1 MNKRYC
7 NSILFAVMAV
17 LAITA
22 AAFGA
27 QSVYSGSAK
36 GFGSQVKAEVT
47 ITDGKVTGL
56 TVDDSGET
64 YTMAGITRESS
75 VEKVISA
82 ILSRGTADGVDA
94 TSGATFTSQ
103 AVIAIVKEALA
114 GGKADTSAVKIAFKP
129 GTYTGHGKGRAGDI
143 EVSVTVNADKIEAIT
158 VGKNAETVGV
168 KDLAFVGLRD
178 QILAA
183 QSLGVDS
190 VSGATMTS
198 NGFLAAVTDA
208 LTQASNQDVIAA
220 LKAVAVPHTAP
231 AAENITTQVVVVG
244 AGMSG
249 LIASLTAAQLGAE
262 VVLVEKM
269 PFTGGN
275 LFLAGGG
282 LGTVGAEVIDA
293 NDDLDR
299 TLAYFKEVNA
309 TSERQPDY
317 DFIAK
322 MLPETGRAIDW
333 LTKDFGLQPVFSDR
347 GDYVRTNFGTAD
359 DHSGAAFAKQLD
371 ELNRRQGVKIL
382 LNTKAEKLIVDGG
395 KVTGVEVSNESGKF
409 TISAQKV
416 ILATG
421 GASHNWAKMTAANP
435 ELKVVK
441 FFEEAAVSST
451 GDGFDMMEAAGAK
464 MDVGP
469 FVKSAYPDISIT
481 FGYTFRNSPTQQNQ
495 LVVNA
500 EGKRVANESPYNQ
513 MFFNKQLLRQASPA
527 YYAIY
532 EPSMMADYFKADADR
547 LAANEDNNVVV
558 KADNLKDLAAKM
570 GVDYGALRAAFDRY
584 NEMCK
589 KGEDTDFGKDKSH
602 LVAYTESG
610 PMYAVRVYAASW
622 GTIGG
627 AVTDDT
633 FHVIGSD
640 GKAIANLFAV
650 GECSTARLFGDY
662 YFGGFSLGF
671 YTAAG
676 HVAGEEAVKEIKAK

>member
-1 MNKRYC
+1 MRKQSLLLAVVIC
-7 NSILFAVMAV
+7 IMTASISCA
-17 LAITA
+17 
-22 AAFGA
+22 
-27 QSVYSGSAK
+27 SVYTGTAR
-36 GFGSQVKAEVT
+36 GFGSDVKAEVT
-47 ITDGKVTGL
+47 VEDGKVTGL

-64 YTMAGITRESS
+64 YTMAGVTREGS
-75 VEKVISA
+75 VEKVIDA
-82 ILSRGTADGVDA
+82 ILKSGGTDGVDA
-94 TSGATFTSQ
+94 SSGATFTSK
-103 AVIAIVKEALA
+103 AVIAIVDEALA
-114 GGKADTSAVKIAFKP
+114 GGKADVSGVKIAYTP

-143 EVSVTVNADKIEAIT
+143 EVTVTVTGDKIESIT
-158 VGKNAETVGV
+158 VGKNGETVGV

-178 QILAA
+178 EILSN

-198 NGFLAAVTDA
+198 NGFIAAVTDA
-208 LTQASNQDVIAA
+208 LTQASNANVIAA
-220 LKAVAVPHTAP
+220 LKAVPVKHIAP
-231 AAENITTQVVVVG
+231 EAKGIQTDVVVVG

-249 LIASLTAAQLGAE
+249 FIASLTAAQKGVD

-269 PFTGGN
+269 PYTGGN

-282 LGTVGAEVIDA
+282 LGTVGSEVVDA
-293 NDDLDR
+293 NDDLER
-299 TLAYFKEVNA
+299 TLNYFKEVNA

-333 LTKDFGLQPVFSDR
+333 LVKDFGLVPVYGDR
-347 GDYVRTNFGTAD
+347 GDYVRTNFGTND

-371 ELNRRQGVKIL
+371 ELNRKQGVKIL
-382 LNTKAEKLIVDGG
+382 LNTKAEKIIMADG
-395 KVTGVEVSNESGKF
+395 KAAGVEVSNESGKF
-409 TISAQKV
+409 TISAKKV

-421 GASHNWAKMTAANP
+421 GASRNWERLTKANP
-435 ELKVVK
+435 ELNTVK

-469 FVKSAYPDISIT
+469 FVKSAYPDISIM

-513 MFFNKQLLRQASPA
+513 MYFNKQLLRQASPA

-532 EPSMMADYFKADADR
+532 ETSMMPEYFREDADR

-558 KADNLKDLAAKM
+558 KADTLEDLAAKM
-570 GVDYGALRAAFDRY
+570 KVDYAALRATFDRY
-584 NEMCK
+584 NGFCK
-589 KGEDTDFGKDKSH
+589 AGKDEDSGKDASH
-602 LVAYTESG
+602 LVAYTETA
-610 PMYAVRVYAASW
+610 PLYAVRVYAASW

-633 FHVIGSD
+633 FHVINTD
-640 GKAIANLFAV
+640 GKVIDNLFAV

-676 HVAGEEAVKEIKAK
+676 HVAGEEAVKELSK

>member
-1 MNKRYC
+1 
-7 NSILFAVMAV
+7 MAV

-114 GGKADTSAVKIAFKP
+114 GGQADTSAVKIAFKP

-143 EVSVTVNADKIEAIT
+143 EVSVAVTEDKIASII
-158 VGKNAETVGV
+158 VGKNGETVGI

-178 QILAA
+178 EILAN
-183 QSLGVDS
+183 QSLGVDA

-198 NGFLAAVTDA
+198 RGFLDAVTDA
-208 LTQASNQDVIAA
+208 LTQASNAQVIAA
-220 LKAVAVPHTAP
+220 LKAAP
-231 AAENITTQVVVVG
+231 VKRTPPEAKDLETDVVVVG

-249 LIASLTAAQLGAE
+249 LIASLTARQLGVD

-282 LGTVGAEVIDA
+282 LGTVGSEVVDA
-293 NDDLDR
+293 NDDLER
-299 TLAYFKEVNA
+299 TLNYFKMVNE

-333 LTKDFGLQPVFSDR
+333 LAKDFGLVPVFSDR
-347 GDYVRTNFGTAD
+347 GDYVRTNFGTEN
-359 DHSGAAFAKQLD
+359 DHSGSAFAKQLD
-371 ELNRRQGVKIL
+371 ELNRKQGVKIL
-382 LNTKAEKLIVDGG
+382 LSTKAERIIMNDG
-395 KVTGVEVSNESGKF
+395 KAEGVEVSNESGKF
-409 TISAQKV
+409 KITAKKV

-421 GASHNWAKMTAANP
+421 GASRNWELMTKANP

-451 GDGFDMMEAAGAK
+451 GDGFAMMEEAGAK

-469 FVKSAYPDISIT
+469 FVKSAYPDISIM

-513 MFFNKQLLRQASPA
+513 MYFNKQMLRQASPA

-532 EPSMMADYFKADADR
+532 ETSMMPEYFREDADR
-547 LAANEDNNVVV
+547 LAKNEDNNVVV
-558 KADNLKDLAAKM
+558 KADTLEDLAAKM
-570 GVDYGALRAAFDRY
+570 KVDYSALRATFDRY
-584 NEMCK
+584 NGFCK
-589 KGEDTDFGKDKSH
+589 AGKDEDFGKDASH
-602 LVAYTESG
+602 LVAYTETA
-610 PMYAVRVYAASW
+610 PLYAVRVYTASW

-633 FHVIGSD
+633 FHVVNAD
-640 GKAIANLFAV
+640 GKPIENLFAV

-676 HVAGEEAVKEIKAK
+676 HVAGEEAVKEILSK

>member
-1 MNKRYC
+1 MRKQ
-7 NSILFAVMAV
+7 SLLLAVVICIM
-17 LAITA
+17 TA
-22 AAFGA
+22 GISYA
-27 QSVYSGSAK
+27 SVYTGTAR
-36 GFGSQVKAEVT
+36 GFGSDVKAEVT
-47 ITDGKVTGL
+47 VEDGKVTGL

-64 YTMAGITRESS
+64 YTMAGVTREGS
-75 VEKVISA
+75 VEKVIDA
-82 ILSRGTADGVDA
+82 ILKSGGTDGVDA
-94 TSGATFTSQ
+94 SSGATFTSK
-103 AVIAIVKEALA
+103 AVIAIVDEALA
-114 GGKADTSAVKIAFKP
+114 GGKADVSGVKIAYTP

-143 EVSVTVNADKIEAIT
+143 EVTVTVTGDKIESIT
-158 VGKNAETVGV
+158 VGKNGETVGV

-178 QILAA
+178 EILSN

-198 NGFLAAVTDA
+198 NGFIAAVTDA
-208 LTQASNQDVIAA
+208 LTQASNANVIAA
-220 LKAVAVPHTAP
+220 LKAVPVKHIAP
-231 AAENITTQVVVVG
+231 EAKDIQTDVVVVG

-249 LIASLTAAQLGAE
+249 FIASLTAAQKGVD

-269 PFTGGN
+269 PYTGGN

-282 LGTVGAEVIDA
+282 LGTVGSEVVDA
-293 NDDLDR
+293 NDDLER
-299 TLAYFKEVNA
+299 TLNYFKEVNA

-333 LTKDFGLQPVFSDR
+333 LVKDFGLVPVYGDR
-347 GDYVRTNFGTAD
+347 GDYVRTNFGTND

-371 ELNRRQGVKIL
+371 ELNRKQGVKIL
-382 LNTKAEKLIVDGG
+382 LNTKAEKIIMADG
-395 KVTGVEVSNESGKF
+395 KAAGVEVSNESGKF
-409 TISAQKV
+409 TISAKKV

-421 GASHNWAKMTAANP
+421 GASRNWARLTKANP
-435 ELKVVK
+435 ELNTVK

-451 GDGFDMMEAAGAK
+451 GDGFDMMEAVGAK

-469 FVKSAYPDISIT
+469 FVKSAYPDISIM

-513 MFFNKQLLRQASPA
+513 MYFNKQLLRQASPA

-532 EPSMMADYFKADADR
+532 ETSMMPEYFREDADR

-558 KADNLKDLAAKM
+558 KADTLEDLAAKM
-570 GVDYGALRAAFDRY
+570 KVDYAALRATFDRY
-584 NEMCK
+584 NGFCK
-589 KGEDTDFGKDKSH
+589 AGKDEDFGKDASH
-602 LVAYTESG
+602 LVAYTETA
-610 PMYAVRVYAASW
+610 PLYAVRVYAASW

-633 FHVIGSD
+633 FHVINTD
-640 GKAIANLFAV
+640 GKVIDNLFAV

-676 HVAGEEAVKEIKAK
+676 HVAGEEAVKELSK